1 MSFELDSTVRIVAYI
16 FGISFVTMVV
26 FHLFLGP
33 YVIVPLFMKY
43 KQYRRKKGE
52 KIADTKRAE

>member
-1 MSFELDSTVRIVAYI
+1 MSFEFDSTIKIVAYI

-26 FHLFLGP
+26 FHLFLDP

-52 KIADTKRAE
+52 QIADTKRAE